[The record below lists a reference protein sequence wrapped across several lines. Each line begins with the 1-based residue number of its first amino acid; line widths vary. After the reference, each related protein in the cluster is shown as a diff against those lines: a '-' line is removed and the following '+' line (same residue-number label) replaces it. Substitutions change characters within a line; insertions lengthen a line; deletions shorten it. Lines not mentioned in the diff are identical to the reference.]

1 MENLRRLDV
10 GNRRRIDDGNRRRID
25 DGNRRRIDVELRHRI
40 GLENDV
46 KKTFI
51 FNVIST
57 LERRRPLRIQRRI
70 DVGAT
75 LIQRVVLAGNLLI
88 TIFSRTERPA

>member
-1 MENLRRLDV
+1 MENGRRKDV
-10 GNRRRIDDGNRRRID
+10 GNGRRIDDGNSRRID
-25 DGNRRRIDVELRHRI
+25 DGNVRRNDDELQRRI

-51 FNVIST
+51 FNVEST
-57 LERRRPLRIQRRI
+57 SERRRPSKIQRRI

-75 LIQRVVLAGNLLI
+75 RGG
-88 TIFSRTERPA
+88 

>member
-1 MENLRRLDV
+1 MENGRRKDV
-10 GNRRRIDDGNRRRID
+10 GNGRRIDDGNSRRID
-25 DGNRRRIDVELRHRI
+25 DGNVRRVDVELQRRI

-51 FNVIST
+51 FNVEST
-57 LERRRPLRIQRRI
+57 SGRRRPSKIQRI

-75 LIQRVVLAGNLLI
+75 LIQRVVLAGYGPM
-88 TIFSRTERPA
+88 F